1 MIAPRKLAALA
12 QKSKD
17 KKLAL
22 PFKGKKVMPHH
33 SESSM
38 HGVEHDEHD
47 DEHEYS
53 TEDEAHQEAE
63 SPEHEEAE
71 REGAEEFM
79 VKEAAE
85 EVDEGG
91 DDEIMELME
100 DYDEGDN
107 PAWAKDHGIWK
118 KALKA
123 VQPEGK
129 GSDKFDNPYAVVA
142 HVYKKMGGRIR
153 TGKQE

>member
-1 MIAPRKLAALA
+1 MIAPHKLAAFA
-12 QKSKD
+12 QKSKS
-17 KKLAL
+17 KKLSL
-22 PFKGKKVMPHH
+22 PFKGKQVMPHH
-33 SESSM
+33 SEEDS
-38 HGVEHDEHD
+38 EHEDA
-47 DEHEYS
+47 HEYS
-53 TEDEAHQEAE
+53 MEDAEHQEAE
-63 SPEHEEAE
+63 SPEHEAAE
-71 REGAEEFM
+71 REGAEEYM

-107 PAWAKDHGIWK
+107 PSWAKDHGIWK

-123 VQPEGK
+123 VKPEGK
-129 GSDKFDNPYAVVA
+129 GADKFDNPYAVVA

-153 TGKQE
+153 AGKQE

>member
-1 MIAPRKLAALA
+1 MIAPKKLAALA
-12 QKSKD
+12 EKVKQKKPM
-17 KKLAL
+17 L
-22 PFKGKKVMPHH
+22 PFKAKKVMPHH
-33 SESSM
+33 AE
-38 HGVEHDEHD
+38 EHD
-47 DEHEYS
+47 DEHDEHEYS
-53 TEDEAHQEAE
+53 VESEEHQAAE
-63 SPEHEEAE
+63 TPEHEAAE
-71 REGAEEFM
+71 QEGAEEFM

-85 EVDEGG
+85 EVEEGG

-100 DYDEGDN
+100 EYEEGNN
-107 PAWAKDHGIWK
+107 PSWAKDHGIWK

-123 VQPEGK
+123 VKPEDE